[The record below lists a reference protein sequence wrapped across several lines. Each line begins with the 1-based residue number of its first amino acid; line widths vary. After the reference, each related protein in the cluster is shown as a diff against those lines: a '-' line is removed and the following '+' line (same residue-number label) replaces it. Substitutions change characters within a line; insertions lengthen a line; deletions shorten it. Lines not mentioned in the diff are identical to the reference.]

1 MEPESTTARSG
12 AWRVA
17 RIILGSVLLVIL
29 AIFVW
34 PSSLGG
40 CTTMTVV
47 SGHSMEPKYH
57 TGDLIVARCG
67 TPKVGDIVIYQPP
80 GIESRTLII
89 HRIVSETADGHFV
102 MRGDN
107 NSWDDPWQITDAN
120 VLGIAQ
126 LQIPSVGSLLRAPL
140 VWTSLLLIASAL
152 LIWPTRTLGRGRRS
166 AETTDATDDVDTTDT
181 ADTTGTADTAESA
194 RELVHH

>member
-1 MEPESTTARSG
+1 
-12 AWRVA
+12 
-17 RIILGSVLLVIL
+17 
-29 AIFVW
+29 
-34 PSSLGG
+34 
-40 CTTMTVV
+40 
-47 SGHSMEPKYH
+47 
-57 TGDLIVARCG
+57 
-67 TPKVGDIVIYQPP
+67 VIYQPP

-140 VWTSLLLIASAL
+140 VWASLLLIASAL
-152 LIWPTRTLGRGRRS
+152 LIWPSRTLARGRRS
-166 AETTDATDDVDTTDT
+166 SEAMDATDNADNADTTDNARST
-181 ADTTGTADTAESA
+181 EST
-194 RELVHH
+194 RELVDH

>member
-1 MEPESTTARSG
+1 
-12 AWRVA
+12 
-17 RIILGSVLLVIL
+17 VLLVIL

-67 TPKVGDIVIYQPP
+67 TPKVGDIVVYQPP
-80 GIESRTLII
+80 GLESRTLII
-89 HRIVSETADGHFV
+89 HRIASETADGHFV

-107 NSWDDPWQITDAN
+107 NTWDDPWQITGAN
-120 VLGIAQ
+120 ILGIAQ
-126 LQIPSVGSLLRAPL
+126 FQIPSVGSMLRAPL
-140 VWTSLLLIASAL
+140 VWASLLLIASAL
-152 LIWPTRTLGRGRRS
+152 LIWPTRTLTRGRRS
-166 AETTDATDDVDTTDT
+166 ADQPSAAEDAAGATEPVDVTGAMDVTDILDVRDT
-181 ADTTGTADTAESA
+181 ATPH
-194 RELVHH
+194 RELVNH

>member
-67 TPKVGDIVIYQPP
+67 TPKVGDIVVYQPP
-80 GIESRTLII
+80 GLESRTLII
-89 HRIVSETADGHFV
+89 HRIVGETADGHLV
-102 MRGDN
+102 MKGDN
-107 NSWDDPWQITDAN
+107 NSWNDPWEITDAN
-120 VLGIAQ
+120 ILGIAQ

-140 VWTSLLLIASAL
+140 VWSSLLLIASAL
-152 LIWPTRTLGRGRRS
+152 LIWPTRQLARGRRS
-166 AETTDATDDVDTTDT
+166 TEAIDATDTTDNARST
-181 ADTTGTADTAESA
+181 EST
-194 RELVHH
+194 RELVDH